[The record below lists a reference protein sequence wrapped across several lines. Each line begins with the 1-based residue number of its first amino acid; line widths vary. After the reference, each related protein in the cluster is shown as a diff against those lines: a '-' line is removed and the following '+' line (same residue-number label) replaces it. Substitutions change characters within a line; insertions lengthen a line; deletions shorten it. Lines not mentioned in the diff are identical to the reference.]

1 MNEKKIIARLYN
13 GWREAKNKAERTAR
27 LEGDML
33 LARRLRACD
42 VFTGEETTLAEVVA
56 KLHSIEG
63 LEFLLLSGFPTLD
76 LFREYKDALPE
87 GCGVYVD
94 AGEINLHDAL
104 NAILVGDTQV
114 KATYEQTECHNLTA
128 VHGASASVDAYEWA
142 VVRPRYDEA
151 SLVEVR
157 RHDNAII
164 L

>member
-1 MNEKKIIARLYN
+1 MDEKKIIARLYD
-13 GWREAKNKAERTAR
+13 GWREAKNKVERTAR

-63 LEFLLLSGFPTLD
+63 LEFLLLSGFPTLE

-104 NAILVGDTQV
+104 DAILVGNTKV
-114 KATYEQTECHNLTA
+114 KATYEQTECHKLTA
-128 VHGASASVDAYEWA
+128 VYGASATVDAYEWA
-142 VVRPRYDEA
+142 VVQPRYDEA
-151 SLVEVR
+151 SMVEVR
-157 RHDNAII
+157 LHDNAII

>member
-1 MNEKKIIARLYN
+1 MDEKKIIARLYN

-42 VFTGEETTLAEVVA
+42 VFTGEETTIAEVVA
-56 KLHSIEG
+56 KLHSVEG
-63 LEFLLLSGFPTLD
+63 LEFLLLSGFPTLE
-76 LFREYKDALPE
+76 LFREYKDALPD

-94 AGEINLHDAL
+94 AGEIDLGDTLDA
-104 NAILVGDTQV
+104 IIVGDTH
-114 KATYEQTECHNLTA
+114 ATCEYRRTKCHKLTA
-128 VHGASASVDAYEWA
+128 VYGASASVDAYEWA

>member
-1 MNEKKIIARLYN
+1 MDEKKIIARLYN
-13 GWREAKNKAERTAR
+13 GWREAKNKVERTAR

-42 VFTGEETTLAEVVA
+42 VFTGAEVIA
-56 KLHSIEG
+56 KLHSVEG
-63 LEFLLLSGFPTLD
+63 LEFLLLSGFPTLE

-104 NAILVGDTQV
+104 DAILVGDTQV

>member
-1 MNEKKIIARLYN
+1 MDETKIIARLYD

-33 LARRLRACD
+33 LARRLRACN

-63 LEFLLLSGFPTLD
+63 LEFLLLSGFPTLE

-94 AGEINLHDAL
+94 AGEIDLGDTLDA
-104 NAILVGDTQV
+104 IIVGDTH
-114 KATYEQTECHNLTA
+114 ATGEYRRTKCHKLTA
-128 VHGASASVDAYEWA
+128 IYGASATVDAYEWA

-151 SLVEVR
+151 SRVEVR

>member
-1 MNEKKIIARLYN
+1 MDEKKIIARLYD

-33 LARRLRACD
+33 LARRLRACN

-63 LEFLLLSGFPTLD
+63 LEFLLLSGFPTLE
-76 LFREYKDALPE
+76 LFREYKDTLPE

-94 AGEINLHDAL
+94 AGEINLHDTL
-104 NAILVGDTQV
+104 DAILVGDTH
-114 KATYEQTECHNLTA
+114 ATGEYTRTKCHKITA
-128 VHGASASVDAYEWA
+128 VYGASATVDAYEWS

-151 SLVEVR
+151 SRVEVR

>member
-1 MNEKKIIARLYN
+1 MDETKIIARLYN

-42 VFTGEETTLAEVVA
+42 VFTGEETTISEVVA

-63 LEFLLLSGFPTLD
+63 LEFLLLSGFPTLE
-76 LFREYKDALPE
+76 LFREYKDALPD

-94 AGEINLHDAL
+94 AGEINLHDTL
-104 NAILVGDTQV
+104 DAILVGDTQA
-114 KATYEQTECHNLTA
+114 KATYEQIECHKLTA
-128 VHGASASVDAYEWA
+128 VYGAKATVDAYEFS

-151 SLVEVR
+151 SRVEVR
-157 RHDNAII
+157 RLDNAIV

>member
-1 MNEKKIIARLYN
+1 MDEKKIIARLYD

-33 LARRLRACD
+33 LARRLRACN

-94 AGEINLHDAL
+94 AGEIDLHDAL
-104 NAILVGDTQV
+104 DAILIGDTQA
-114 KATYEQTECHNLTA
+114 KATYEQIECHKITA
-128 VHGASASVDAYEWA
+128 VYGAKATVDAYEFS
-142 VVRPRYDEA
+142 VVRPRHDEA

-157 RHDNAII
+157 RHDSAII